1 VIYFV
6 QQGTDGPIKIGV
18 STDPEQRLRT
28 LQSSSP
34 QPLTL
39 LAFMPGGVESER
51 DLHRRFADGR
61 LEGEW
66 FRSDTPGLA
75 DEIARSAHGQYLI
88 DALGEAD
95 EKAAS
100 WKQRRDEIVEEIVAF
115 CAERPIP
122 TA

>member
-51 DLHRRFADGR
+51 DLH
-61 LEGEW
+61 
-66 FRSDTPGLA
+66 GLA